1 MSGTILPT
9 MCQFVGGDPVTQ
21 LTALCF
27 PVIPLPSER
36 VFNSATFKCRH
47 IVLTTIINVSHL
59 HLKNPKKKLYLFYI
73 SNCGIRNTNGTALA
87 GFLETHGLFA
97 TPLFNMQHVT
107 RPLGKVNTEMRRT
120 GTLYPS
126 ITLSTL
132 SSAVYLTKAY

>member
-59 HLKNPKKKLYLFYI
+59 HLKNPKKKIIFILHLKLWYQ
-73 SNCGIRNTNGTALA
+73 
-87 GFLETHGLFA
+87 EH
-97 TPLFNMQHVT
+97 QWH
-107 RPLGKVNTEMRRT
+107 
-120 GTLYPS
+120 
-126 ITLSTL
+126 
-132 SSAVYLTKAY
+132 SARWFS